1 MHYCNISPQRCISW
15 PLQITIGIIDKVWHE
30 MVDWI
35 NYNLEDIDEVERN
48 KREMLMLAN
57 IMLRNA
63 LQKRE
68 EMEKTSSIGLKHQ
81 KVWHTKTK
89 NIIKKLPT
97 WFRSNTSLMYT
108 SSCTSSDY
116 TFEIYWFYLKCCTLF
131 GTDTRKSQYN

>member
-1 MHYCNISPQRCISW
+1 
-15 PLQITIGIIDKVWHE
+15 

-81 KVWHTKTK
+81 KV
-89 NIIKKLPT
+89 
-97 WFRSNTSLMYT
+97 
-108 SSCTSSDY
+108 
-116 TFEIYWFYLKCCTLF
+116 
-131 GTDTRKSQYN
+131 